1 MRLAVALVRGL
12 HGLRGAV
19 RLEILTDHPAERFAP
34 GALLFREGTADPL
47 IVVESVPDGPGVRVR
62 FAQIGERTA
71 AEGLRGAYLEAEVDD
86 SERPDGGAW
95 WHEVV
100 GLPVRATDGRE
111 LGSVADVYRAGGAEV
126 YVVRGGPAG
135 EFDLPAVSAFI
146 RVFDPAAGVIVV
158 DAVAL
163 GLDEPRPGAKARP

>member
-1 MRLAVALVRGL
+1 MRLAVALVRGV

-19 RLEILTDHPAERFAP
+19 RLEVLTDHPAERFGP
-34 GALLFREGTADPL
+34 GSRVFREGAAVTL
-47 IVVESVPDGPGVRVR
+47 TVVESVADGPGWRVR
-62 FAQIGERTA
+62 FAEIGDRTA

-86 SERPDGGAW
+86 SERPAGGAW

-111 LGSVADVYRAGGAEV
+111 LGSVAEVYRAGGAEV

-135 EFDLPAVSAFI
+135 EFDLPALSAFI
-146 RVFDPAAGVIVV
+146 PVFDPAAGVIVV
-158 DAVAL
+158 DLEAL
-163 GLDEPRPGAKARP
+163 GLEDHRRRPKVDL